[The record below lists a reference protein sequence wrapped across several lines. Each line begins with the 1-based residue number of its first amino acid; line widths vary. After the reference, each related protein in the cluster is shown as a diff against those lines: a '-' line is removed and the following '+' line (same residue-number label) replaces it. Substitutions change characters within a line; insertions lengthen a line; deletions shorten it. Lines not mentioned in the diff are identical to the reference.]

1 MLRQDSVIKQTN
13 SEVVKIDDE
22 FQNIENIMM
31 RIFNILDESDKLMK
45 IAENK
50 LEKIGG
56 EKIEWKTNV
65 KPQNAQLNKVV
76 NVKKQKKNA
85 ILNPQRNVIAD
96 SLGDFSLLIFV
107 RKRHNQAFSPFF
119 IFYHSSIP

>member
-1 MLRQDSVIKQTN
+1 MLRQDSVIKHTN

-56 EKIEWKTNV
+56 EKIE
-65 KPQNAQLNKVV
+65 
-76 NVKKQKKNA
+76 
-85 ILNPQRNVIAD
+85 
-96 SLGDFSLLIFV
+96 
-107 RKRHNQAFSPFF
+107 
-119 IFYHSSIP
+119 

>member
-45 IAENK
+45 IAENE
-50 LEKIGG
+50 LEKIGA
-56 EKIEWKTNV
+56 EKIE
-65 KPQNAQLNKVV
+65 
-76 NVKKQKKNA
+76 
-85 ILNPQRNVIAD
+85 
-96 SLGDFSLLIFV
+96 
-107 RKRHNQAFSPFF
+107 
-119 IFYHSSIP
+119 

>member
-13 SEVVKIDDE
+13 SKVVKIDDE

-56 EKIEWKTNV
+56 EKIE
-65 KPQNAQLNKVV
+65 
-76 NVKKQKKNA
+76 
-85 ILNPQRNVIAD
+85 
-96 SLGDFSLLIFV
+96 
-107 RKRHNQAFSPFF
+107 
-119 IFYHSSIP
+119 

>member
-31 RIFNILDESDKLMK
+31 RIFNTLDESDKLMK
-45 IAENK
+45 IAENE

-56 EKIEWKTNV
+56 EKIE
-65 KPQNAQLNKVV
+65 
-76 NVKKQKKNA
+76 
-85 ILNPQRNVIAD
+85 
-96 SLGDFSLLIFV
+96 
-107 RKRHNQAFSPFF
+107 
-119 IFYHSSIP
+119 

>member
-1 MLRQDSVIKQTN
+1 MLKQNLVLKQTN
-13 SEVVKIDDE
+13 SKVVKIGDE

-56 EKIEWKTNV
+56 EKIE
-65 KPQNAQLNKVV
+65 
-76 NVKKQKKNA
+76 
-85 ILNPQRNVIAD
+85 
-96 SLGDFSLLIFV
+96 
-107 RKRHNQAFSPFF
+107 
-119 IFYHSSIP
+119 

>member
-1 MLRQDSVIKQTN
+1 MLKLDTVIKQTN

-22 FQNIENIMM
+22 FQNIENVMM
-31 RIFNILDESDKLMK
+31 RIFNTLDESDKLMK
-45 IAENK
+45 IAENE

-96 SLGDFSLLIFV
+96 LLGDYSLLIFV
-107 RKRHNQAFSPFF
+107 KKGHNLDRSTF
-119 IFYHSSIP
+119 

>member
-56 EKIEWKTNV
+56 EKIE
-65 KPQNAQLNKVV
+65 
-76 NVKKQKKNA
+76 
-85 ILNPQRNVIAD
+85 
-96 SLGDFSLLIFV
+96 
-107 RKRHNQAFSPFF
+107 
-119 IFYHSSIP
+119 

>member
-45 IAENK
+45 IAENE

-56 EKIEWKTNV
+56 EKIE
-65 KPQNAQLNKVV
+65 
-76 NVKKQKKNA
+76 
-85 ILNPQRNVIAD
+85 
-96 SLGDFSLLIFV
+96 
-107 RKRHNQAFSPFF
+107 
-119 IFYHSSIP
+119 

>member
-22 FQNIENIMM
+22 FQNIENVMM

-56 EKIEWKTNV
+56 EKIE
-65 KPQNAQLNKVV
+65 
-76 NVKKQKKNA
+76 
-85 ILNPQRNVIAD
+85 
-96 SLGDFSLLIFV
+96 
-107 RKRHNQAFSPFF
+107 
-119 IFYHSSIP
+119 